1 MAPVPPNHGAAGLIH
16 RRRTRSP
23 DDRSDSPDPD
33 GTTNRPAIEAAGH
46 DRALH
51 ARYGDRKARILISPV
66 GLLEGT
72 LPPRALAFAVE
83 WATLHRDELLEN
95 WRRLR
100 AREHASPIAPLE

>member
-1 MAPVPPNHGAAGLIH
+1 MRICGYSVLVDGRYYVRPLSGDAVPEIS
-16 RRRTRSP
+16 RSFGIVIQMYF
-23 DDRSDSPDPD
+23 DDHPP
-33 GTTNRPAIEAAGH
+33 PH
-46 DRALH
+46 FH
-51 ARYGDRKARILISPV
+51 ARYGGRKARVLIDPV